1 MVNRIIFN
9 ILVGNNDD
17 HARNTSC
24 FYQNGKLKLTP
35 AYDICPYPRAT
46 GERSHAMLISF
57 NDRSSQLKTV
67 LNASELFG
75 LPKEE
80 VKQMIRHQVE
90 QINLYKNEINQEII
104 AKTNTDVLSVLEGR
118 ALLNPAIF
126 NGLTLKEILEN
137 DLKQESPNPTF
148 HCYQCRPR

>member
-46 GERSHAMLISF
+46 GESSHAMLISF

-148 HCYQCRPR
+148 HRSQCRPR